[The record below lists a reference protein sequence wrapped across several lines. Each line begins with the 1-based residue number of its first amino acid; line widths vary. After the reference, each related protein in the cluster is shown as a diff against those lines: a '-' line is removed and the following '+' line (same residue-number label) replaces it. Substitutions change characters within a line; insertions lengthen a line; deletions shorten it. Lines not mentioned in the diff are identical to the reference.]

1 LGFIWVMKTIAVLL
15 PMLGLAMIGYS
26 GQTNQ
31 IDLRQNA
38 PTAQPPGPTRA
49 DLVARRGTNAVPLF
63 HIEKSY
69 SGVLP
74 DLRKQKGE
82 FFRPPPPPRNREF
95 RNVSINPVTG
105 RAEGLIL
112 FSVNF

>member
-1 LGFIWVMKTIAVLL
+1 MKTIAVLL
-15 PMLGLAMIGYS
+15 SMLSLATMGYS

-31 IDLRQNA
+31 VDLRQIA
-38 PTAQPPGPTRA
+38 PTAPPQRPATA
-49 DLVARRGTNAVPLF
+49 ALVAPHRTNAVSLF

-74 DLRKQKGE
+74 DLRKERSE
-82 FFRPPPPPRNREF
+82 FLRSPPPPRNREF

-112 FSVNF
+112 FSINF

>member
-1 LGFIWVMKTIAVLL
+1 MKTIAVLL

-31 IDLRQNA
+31 LDLHQNA
-38 PTAQPPGPTRA
+38 PTVQPQVTSRVA
-49 DLVARRGTNAVPLF
+49 LVTRRGTNTVPLF

-74 DLRKQKGE
+74 DLRKQRGD
-82 FFRPPPPPRNREF
+82 FFRPSPPSRTREF
-95 RNVSINPVTG
+95 RNVSINPISG